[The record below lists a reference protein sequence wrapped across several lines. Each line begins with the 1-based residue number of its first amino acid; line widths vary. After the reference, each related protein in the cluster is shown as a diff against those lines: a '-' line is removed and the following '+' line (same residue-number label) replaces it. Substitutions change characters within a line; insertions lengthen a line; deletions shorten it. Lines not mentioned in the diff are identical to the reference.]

1 MKRIVSALAL
11 VLLAGCAMPDLSYLF
26 QAVPPTATAT
36 VTSSPTVTLAPG
48 ETRAPTDTPTPTEI
62 PSETPAPPTATSAFT
77 RTPTKRPTITLEAAD
92 LSGFNFGSPIF
103 TSILV
108 STDTIRWGACG
119 GAGPFEIKFTA
130 RVARPKGLYY
140 VLLFM
145 RLQDKYTYIRSDWFG
160 GAIMNADKNKVVY
173 TYTITK
179 ENITNY
185 QDFDEAWLQYQ
196 VVASDRYRNVLGSSL
211 VYQDKI
217 NVIHCATPTPKP

>member
-1 MKRIVSALAL
+1 MKRIIFVL
-11 VLLAGCAMPDLSYLF
+11 VLTLTLSSCAMPDFSYLF

-36 VTSSPTVTLAPG
+36 SSPTVTLAPG
-48 ETRAPTDTPTPTEI
+48 ETRLPTDTPTPTEV

-77 RTPTKRPTITLEAAD
+77 RTPTKRPTITLEPAD

-119 GAGPFEIKFTA
+119 GAGPFEIKFTV
-130 RVARPKGLYY
+130 RVVRPKGLYY

-145 RLQDKYTYIRSDWFG
+145 RLQDKYTYLSTDWFG

-179 ENITNY
+179 DNITTY

-196 VVASDRYRNVLGSSL
+196 VVAADRYRNILGSSL

-217 NVIHCATPTPKP
+217 NIIHCATPTPRP